1 MMSFVISFFSGF
13 ALSASLIVAIGAQN
27 LFVLRQGLKKEHVGP
42 VVLFCGFSD
51 AVLIIVGVSGMGA
64 LLGALPQVAKG
75 FTLAGAGFLF
85 WYGVKTL
92 RQVTQSES
100 MTVTHSA
107 SVSLPKAVVSVAAF
121 TWLNPH
127 VYLDTVLLMGTAS
140 TAQPFP
146 LRPFFCS
153 RSGIC
158 QFSMVW
164 SVRLWRTSFAA
175 TVCQAKIMEDS
186 GSCDRVRD
194 AFSRS
199 PFVKTSP
206 LEFLKT
212 QDYFNALDCSYCC
225 RWLRGHLG
233 LCHEAVRR
241 IFEVLAFH
249 DHACRNA
256 N

>member
-51 AVLIIVGVSGMGA
+51 AVLIIAGVSGMGA
-64 LLGALPQVAKG
+64 LLGALPQVVKR

-107 SVSLPKAVVSVAAF
+107 SVSLPKALVSVAAF

-146 LRPFFCS
+146 LRPFFAAGAAS
-153 RSGIC
+153 ASFLWFGALGYGA
-158 QFSMVW
+158 
-164 SVRLWRTSFAA
+164 RLLQPLFATPKSWKILDLVIGCVMLFLA
-175 TVCQAKIMEDS
+175 ALLLRQA
-186 GSCDRVRD
+186 
-194 AFSRS
+194 
-199 PFVKTSP
+199 
-206 LEFLKT
+206 L
-212 QDYFNALDCSYCC
+212 
-225 RWLRGHLG
+225 
-233 LCHEAVRR
+233 
-241 IFEVLAFH
+241 
-249 DHACRNA
+249 
-256 N
+256 

>member
-27 LFVLRQGLKKEHVGP
+27 LFVLRHGLKKEHVGP

-51 AVLIIVGVSGMGA
+51 AILIIAGVSGMGA

-107 SVSLPKAVVSVAAF
+107 SISLPKALVSVAAF

-140 TAQPFP
+140 TAQPSP
-146 LRPFFCS
+146 LRPFFAAGAAS
-153 RSGIC
+153 ASFLWFGALGYGA
-158 QFSMVW
+158 
-164 SVRLWRTSFAA
+164 RLLQPLFATPKSWKILDLVIGCVMLFLA
-175 TVCQAKIMEDS
+175 AVLLRQA
-186 GSCDRVRD
+186 
-194 AFSRS
+194 
-199 PFVKTSP
+199 
-206 LEFLKT
+206 L
-212 QDYFNALDCSYCC
+212 
-225 RWLRGHLG
+225 
-233 LCHEAVRR
+233 
-241 IFEVLAFH
+241 
-249 DHACRNA
+249 
-256 N
+256 